1 MCAMPGKA
9 VISPTILIPQM
20 ERTNASNAS
29 QIWAGR
35 AYVQV
40 FLLIAMVTG
49 SLSVALVE
57 TTINRAYAQ
66 TSEELGYKMV
76 EGTFE
81 DKELGFS
88 MALPDSM
95 EGFVYEYDSGGQKAL
110 TLQVHPEFDSSST
123 FCCPNVDPS
132 PAVFLLQSEPL
143 DMARTPA
150 QLPGDMYAA
159 IQGYNMRM
167 SIEKLGDMQVLT
179 ATLHSDNDRYGIDYD
194 SMGKFYFMNS
204 GERYLSYGLWT
215 SEENYPKYLEA
226 FEESAKSIIFKDA
239 QPVDLHSI
247 FHLYAYPGIEVMQ
260 ADGSV
265 LYPEIITPSIIESV
279 AIDEDSNT
287 MRVDINEPSGNSFL
301 ILNSGDLLSGPHN
314 ITFDGEPVESTT
326 LSNENGEYLVVF
338 YDNSGSH
345 QVEITGT
352 AVIPEFGPITAM
364 LMAAGIGIVTVTR
377 YMHRHKN

>member
-1 MCAMPGKA
+1 MPGKA

-20 ERTNASNAS
+20 EKTNASSAS

-35 AYVQV
+35 TYVQV

-49 SLSVALVE
+49 SLSIAFVE

-66 TSEELGYKMV
+66 TSEELGYRMV

-95 EGFVYEYDSGGQKAL
+95 EAFVYEYDSGGQKAL
-110 TLQVHPEFDSSST
+110 TLQIHPEFDSSST

-132 PAVFLLQSEPL
+132 PVVFLLQSEPL
-143 DMARTPA
+143 EMVRTPA

-167 SIEKLGDMQVLT
+167 SIEELNDMEVLT
-179 ATLHSDNDRYGIDYD
+179 VTMHSDNDRYGIDYD
-194 SMGKFYFMNS
+194 NVGKFYFMNS
-204 GERYLSYGLWT
+204 GERYLSYGLWA

-226 FEESAKSIIFKDA
+226 FEESARSIVFDNV
-239 QPVDLHSI
+239 QPVNLQLM
-247 FHLYAYPGIEVMQ
+247 FQQYAYPGIEVQ
-260 ADGSV
+260 TDGSV

-279 AIDEDSNT
+279 GIDEGSNT
-287 MRVDINEPSGNSFL
+287 LQIDIDEPYGNSFL
-301 ILNSGDLLSGPHN
+301 ILNSGALLAGPHV

-326 LSNENGEYLVVF
+326 LSNENGEYLMVF
-338 YDNSGSH
+338 YDDSGRH
-345 QVEITGT
+345 QVEISGT
-352 AVIPEFGPITAM
+352 AVIPEFGPIAAM

-377 YMHRHKN
+377 YMHK